1 LSSRRGAE
9 LDAVSGSNFRVKRL
23 SIQSHLSRP
32 YVPRIHCPYIVRV
45 VAVELEGEGYLD
57 CLSEGRSFA
66 AVVPVIIV
74 LKDLVHFN
82 NEAGSS
88 LAISIRNEGEKG
100 KGIISTI

>member
-23 SIQSHLSRP
+23 SIQCHLSRP
-32 YVPRIHCPYIVRV
+32 HVPRIHCPYIVRV

-66 AVVPVIIV
+66 AVVPVINV
-74 LKDLVHFN
+74 MKDHDHFN
-82 NEAGSS
+82 KEAGSTV
-88 LAISIRNEGEKG
+88 AISNRNQGEKV
-100 KGIISTI
+100 KGNISTI